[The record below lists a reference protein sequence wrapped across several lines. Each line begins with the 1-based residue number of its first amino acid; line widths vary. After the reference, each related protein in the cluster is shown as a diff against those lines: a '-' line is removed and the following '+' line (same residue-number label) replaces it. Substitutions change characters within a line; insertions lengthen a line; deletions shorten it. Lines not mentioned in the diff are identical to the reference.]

1 MRSCLYEGTVRHRR
15 FTPIAHLFRYRL
27 FLVYVDLSELDAVFG
42 RFGFWSTRWPALAR
56 FRRADHLGDPD
67 RPLADCVRDLVEQQT
82 GHRPAGAISLLT
94 SFRYFG
100 FAMNPVCFYYCFD
113 QSGQRLEAV
122 VAEVNNTPWNE
133 KHCYVLNF
141 FERDS
146 QCFENLKAFH
156 VSPFMPMEMIYRWQV
171 SEPRE
176 RLSVQIDNFTI
187 GETQSKVFDATLRM
201 TRRPITRWQLTR
213 ATLRYPLMTMQI
225 FAGIYWQ
232 AFRLWLKR
240 VPFTPHPGRK
250 HTSAQLP
257 SSLSKVDPP
266 TTRQTVSRPLP
277 GSAQVADR
285 QDYASSS
292 MNSEI

>member
-1 MRSCLYEGTVRHRR
+1 
-15 FTPIAHLFRYRL
+15 
-27 FLVYVDLSELDAVFG
+27 
-42 RFGFWSTRWPALAR
+42 
-56 FRRADHLGDPD
+56 
-67 RPLADCVRDLVEQQT
+67 
-82 GHRPAGAISLLT
+82 
-94 SFRYFG
+94 
-100 FAMNPVCFYYCFD
+100 
-113 QSGQRLEAV
+113 
-122 VAEVNNTPWNE
+122 
-133 KHCYVLNF
+133 
-141 FERDS
+141 ERDS

-213 ATLRYPLMTMQI
+213 ATLRYPLMTMQV

-240 VPFTPHPGRK
+240 VPSVPHPNRK
-250 HTSAQLP
+250 HASVQ
-257 SSLSKVDPP
+257 SLSCPVAVDAR
-266 TTRQTVSRPLP
+266 TTHQTVSSSFP
-277 GSAQVADR
+277 GSAEVAER

>member
-15 FTPIAHLFRYRL
+15 FTPIEHSFGYRL
-27 FLVYVDLSELDAVFG
+27 FLVYVDLDELDTVFG
-42 RFGFWSTRWPALAR
+42 QFGFWSTRWPALAR

-67 RPLADCVRDLVEQQT
+67 RPLADCVRELVEQQT
-82 GHRPAGAISLLT
+82 GHRPAGGISLLT

-113 QSGQRLEAV
+113 QSGQRVEAV

-213 ATLRYPLMTMQI
+213 ATLRYPLMTMQV

-240 VPFTPHPGRK
+240 VPSVPHPNRK
-250 HTSAQLP
+250 HASVQ
-257 SSLSKVDPP
+257 SLSCPVAVDAR
-266 TTRQTVSRPLP
+266 TTHQTVSSSFP
-277 GSAQVADR
+277 GSAEVAER

>member
-213 ATLRYPLMTMQI
+213 ATLRYPLMTMQV

-240 VPFTPHPGRK
+240 VPSVPHPNRK
-250 HTSAQLP
+250 HASVQ
-257 SSLSKVDPP
+257 SLSCPVAVDAR
-266 TTRQTVSRPLP
+266 TTHQTVSSSFP
-277 GSAQVADR
+277 GSAEVAER